1 MFFIGIDVAKRSHQA
16 AVTDISGNII
26 VKPFNFKN
34 SSVGFSHFLETLK
47 VNSVSKENCTI
58 GLESTGHY
66 WYPLYFFLAE
76 NDFTVKVFNPIQ
88 TAAFCD
94 ITIRK
99 VKNDNLDSIMIADFT
114 RFGRYSETYIPSEN
128 MLALKNLSRY
138 RLSISDICADLKKS
152 TIALLDQVFPEYS
165 TVFSDIFGST
175 SKQLLEKYST
185 PDEFSEI
192 STTKLANLIHKI
204 SHGRN
209 GREKAELIKSAA
221 QNSIGITYAI
231 DTFSFQI
238 KQLIE
243 QIEFMEDKLSDI
255 DAEMAK
261 LLAESEYSVITTISG
276 IGPTLGSIIVS
287 EIGDIERFDSSSKL
301 VAYAGLDASVYC
313 FRYLFL
319 IIVLY
324 VVFLAVQ
331 IYRLQSALIIVCILY
346 LIVSASHFCNFP
358 IRIMCL
364 IAVFL
369 ALLRAL
375 RNFIKKSDCFIKFI
389 FFDVT
394 IRFLIYYKV

>member
-301 VAYAGLDASVYC
+301 VAYAGLDASVRQSGE
-313 FRYLFL
+313 FNSSKNKISKRGSPYLRRALWMAAFMSL
-319 IIVLY
+319 QCDPALY
-324 VVFLAVQ
+324 D
-331 IYRLQSALIIVCILY
+331 YYSK
-346 LIVSASHFCNFP
+346 
-358 IRIMCL
+358 
-364 IAVFL
+364 
-369 ALLRAL
+369 LRARGKTHRCAVTAVARKL
-375 RNFIKKSDCFIKFI
+375 TVIVWAIMKSKQPYLPHIS
-389 FFDVT
+389 
-394 IRFLIYYKV
+394 